1 MVIKRYINAERA
13 GMMTKQDYVK
23 QVVKKLICPQ
33 DKKADIERQLLS
45 DIEIALGEGRQLEE
59 ILDEMGEPEALAKEF
74 NDNFGGSSKPQGK
87 RRMVITV
94 ILVVALV
101 LAALAGL
108 AYWALPKQRDI
119 GDSGKF
125 TAYVVEQYS
134 TEVVGAFSRGDYDTL
149 ESYYSKEMQEAV
161 TRQMLEDFKPV
172 IGDDWGEYR
181 GVGTAYM
188 AEVNQRGKA
197 YVLVQ
202 LNATYENVSV
212 TYTLTFNSEMQL
224 VGFYMK

>member
-1 MVIKRYINAERA
+1 
-13 GMMTKQDYVK
+13 MTKQDYVK
-23 QVVKKLICPQ
+23 QVVKKLNCPQ
-33 DKKADIERQLLS
+33 DKKADIEKQLLS
-45 DIEIALGEGRQLEE
+45 DIEIALGEGRRLED
-59 ILDEMGEPEALAKEF
+59 ILTEMGEPEALAKEF
-74 NDNFGGSSKPQGK
+74 NENFGGGEAPQRK
-87 RRMVITV
+87 RRRIIIV
-94 ILVVALV
+94 ILAVAVV
-101 LAALAGL
+101 LAVLAGL

-134 TEVVGAFSRGDYDTL
+134 TAVVDAFSRGDYDTL
-149 ESYYSKEMQEAV
+149 EGYYSKEMREAV
-161 TRQMLEDFKPV
+161 TRQMLEDLKPV

-197 YVLVQ
+197 YVIVQ
-202 LNATYENVSV
+202 MNASYENVSV